1 MQRVIIQVTCPDQ
14 PGVVAG
20 VAGLISE
27 LGGNILGEESHREP
41 EPAQFFMRLDVDVS
55 KVGAV
60 DTTLKPKLTELAQHL
75 NGHADYW
82 DAAVRQ
88 RVAILVTSEESSA
101 VELLSRQRAGRL
113 HCDIPLVIG
122 SRPDLAEVVAAY
134 QVPFQHVAVADQAA
148 HEQKVLELLEKDQI
162 DLVVL
167 ARYMRILSPQ
177 FIARYPGRIINIHH
191 SFLPAFKGAKPY
203 HQAWEHGVKV
213 IGATAHYATAELDEG
228 PIIAQDVVAV
238 DHWDSPAALAEK
250 GRSVEQRVL
259 AAAVTAHL
267 EHRIMV
273 HGRRTIVFR

>member
-1 MQRVIIQVTCPDQ
+1 MQRLIIQVNCPDQ
-14 PGVVAG
+14 PGIVAR

-41 EPAQFFMRLDVDVS
+41 APAKFFMRLDIDVS
-55 KVGAV
+55 KVAAV
-60 DTTLKPKLTELAQHL
+60 DTTLKPRLAELAQQL
-75 NGHADYW
+75 DGQAEYW
-82 DAAVRQ
+82 DAAERQ
-88 RVAILVTSEESSA
+88 RVAILVTSEESCA

-113 HCDIPLVIG
+113 HCEIPLVIG
-122 SRPDLAEVVAAY
+122 SRLDLAEVVAAY
-134 QVPFQHVAVADQAA
+134 KVPFQHVAATDQAA
-148 HEQKVLELLEKDQI
+148 HEQEVLQQLEKAQI

-203 HQAWEHGVKV
+203 QQAWERGVKV
-213 IGATAHYATAELDEG
+213 IGATAHYATAELDDG

-238 DHWDSPAALAEK
+238 DHWDSPAALTEK

-273 HGRRTIVFR
+273 HGRRTVVFR